1 MSRIFDDRVVL
12 GSLRFKSA
20 PNTDLLFK
28 VPFIQS
34 SKIITEYDRSISI
47 SLSQVFDDERQ
58 KSTFFRPTC
67 KFQILFKNSYVG
79 YSNYEP
85 FKNQLYYTNAVE
97 ASQLACLNPQNNLW
111 YGFPQYSE
119 FDFVRSDIFET
130 GYTQNNDTLTPPL
143 IHNKIINKSA
153 STYNWNHFLSYA
165 YENDYNKELQAIYQ
179 VENNP
184 VLTLNWTVS
193 DGIPFIVYN
202 TQMDGLNV
210 VSLVCPIKHNVNV
223 GEYVKLSFSYLGNDT
238 FLVDSLG
245 NGSLNSDEYIVNI
258 INPGFI
264 GFIFNNNQT
273 GTFKRIINLNNLNET
288 TSKYYVRRHKIL
300 TNYTDSILTNAGF
313 EENIFGIEKKY
324 ERPALTPNN
333 YGRISNKNGVKSYT
347 LSFNKDVDILGLIDN
362 QKRPISELF
371 YTTVWVGYFGWT
383 LGEPNNNGGFYRMR
397 QGWEFNLPLHPVTQ
411 LPTQW
416 WSYLN
421 SNSDSLI
428 DNNYYNVPLPYGSN
442 NGTLYNFVHNV
453 NLKENDIIDG
463 AICEWN
469 DFLQE
474 ETVLNELYHKITF
487 NRYNFNI
494 GMTSPL
500 SLNQFGYYYKP
511 FESVQIRAFSDS
523 IEQAPPSNDYIV
535 PDYSQFSVNR
545 NVFVWKDIYTY
556 GFIDTNGIGVDF
568 PFLNNKHHPYKNI
581 IFRIIPEG
589 TNYREFTTI
598 IDPIID
604 NCE

>member
-1 MSRIFDDRVVL
+1 
-12 GSLRFKSA
+12 
-20 PNTDLLFK
+20 
-28 VPFIQS
+28 
-34 SKIITEYDRSISI
+34 
-47 SLSQVFDDERQ
+47 
-58 KSTFFRPTC
+58 
-67 KFQILFKNSYVG
+67 
-79 YSNYEP
+79 
-85 FKNQLYYTNAVE
+85 
-97 ASQLACLNPQNNLW
+97 
-111 YGFPQYSE
+111 
-119 FDFVRSDIFET
+119 
-130 GYTQNNDTLTPPL
+130 
-143 IHNKIINKSA
+143 
-153 STYNWNHFLSYA
+153 
-165 YENDYNKELQAIYQ
+165 
-179 VENNP
+179 
-184 VLTLNWTVS
+184 
-193 DGIPFIVYN
+193 
-202 TQMDGLNV
+202 
-210 VSLVCPIKHNVNV
+210 
-223 GEYVKLSFSYLGNDT
+223 
-238 FLVDSLG
+238 
-245 NGSLNSDEYIVNI
+245 
-258 INPGFI
+258 
-264 GFIFNNNQT
+264 
-273 GTFKRIINLNNLNET
+273 
-288 TSKYYVRRHKIL
+288 
-300 TNYTDSILTNAGF
+300 
-313 EENIFGIEKKY
+313 
-324 ERPALTPNN
+324 
-333 YGRISNKNGVKSYT
+333 
-347 LSFNKDVDILGLIDN
+347 
-362 QKRPISELF
+362 
-371 YTTVWVGYFGWT
+371 
-383 LGEPNNNGGFYRMR
+383 
-397 QGWEFNLPLHPVTQ
+397 
-411 LPTQW
+411 
-416 WSYLN
+416 LN

-428 DNNYYNVPLPYGSN
+428 NNTYYNVPLPYGSN

-487 NRYNFNI
+487 NRYNFDI

>member
-1 MSRIFDDRVVL
+1 MSRISDDRVVL

-20 PNTDLLFK
+20 PNTDFLFK
-28 VPFIQS
+28 IPFIQS
-34 SKIITEYDRSISI
+34 SKILTEYDRSISI

-85 FKNQLYYTNAVE
+85 FKNQLYYTNAIQ

-130 GYTQNNDTLTPPL
+130 GYTKNNDTLSPPL

-165 YENDYNKELQAIYQ
+165 YENDYNKGLQAIYQ

-313 EENIFGIEKKY
+313 EENIFGVERKY

-371 YTTVWVGYFGWT
+371 FTTVWVGYFGWT

-428 DNNYYNVPLPYGSN
+428 NNTYYNVPLPYGSN

-487 NRYNFNI
+487 NRYNFDI

>member
-1 MSRIFDDRVVL
+1 
-12 GSLRFKSA
+12 
-20 PNTDLLFK
+20 
-28 VPFIQS
+28 
-34 SKIITEYDRSISI
+34 
-47 SLSQVFDDERQ
+47 
-58 KSTFFRPTC
+58 
-67 KFQILFKNSYVG
+67 
-79 YSNYEP
+79 
-85 FKNQLYYTNAVE
+85 
-97 ASQLACLNPQNNLW
+97 
-111 YGFPQYSE
+111 
-119 FDFVRSDIFET
+119 
-130 GYTQNNDTLTPPL
+130 
-143 IHNKIINKSA
+143 
-153 STYNWNHFLSYA
+153 LSYA

-371 YTTVWVGYFGWT
+371 FTTVWVGYFGWT
-383 LGEPNNNGGFYRMR
+383 LGEPDNKGGFYRMR

-442 NGTLYNFVHNV
+442 NGALYNFVHNV
-453 NLKENDIIDG
+453 NLI
-463 AICEWN
+463 
-469 DFLQE
+469 LQ
-474 ETVLNELYHKITF
+474 
-487 NRYNFNI
+487 
-494 GMTSPL
+494 
-500 SLNQFGYYYKP
+500 
-511 FESVQIRAFSDS
+511 
-523 IEQAPPSNDYIV
+523 
-535 PDYSQFSVNR
+535 
-545 NVFVWKDIYTY
+545 
-556 GFIDTNGIGVDF
+556 
-568 PFLNNKHHPYKNI
+568 
-581 IFRIIPEG
+581 
-589 TNYREFTTI
+589 
-598 IDPIID
+598 
-604 NCE
+604 

>member
-20 PNTDLLFK
+20 PNTDFLFK
-28 VPFIQS
+28 IPFIQS
-34 SKIITEYDRSISI
+34 SKILTEYDRSISI

-58 KSTFFRPTC
+58 RCNFFRPTC

-85 FKNQLYYTNAVE
+85 FKNQLYYTNAIQ

-111 YGFPQYSE
+111 YGYPQYSE
-119 FDFVRSDIFET
+119 FDFIRSDIFET
-130 GYTQNNDTLTPPL
+130 GYTQNNNTLTPPL
-143 IHNKIINKSA
+143 IHNRIINKSA

-165 YENDYNKELQAIYQ
+165 YENDYNKRLQAIYQ

-371 YTTVWVGYFGWT
+371 FTTVWIGYFGWT

>member
-500 SLNQFGYYYKP
+500 SINQFGYYYKP